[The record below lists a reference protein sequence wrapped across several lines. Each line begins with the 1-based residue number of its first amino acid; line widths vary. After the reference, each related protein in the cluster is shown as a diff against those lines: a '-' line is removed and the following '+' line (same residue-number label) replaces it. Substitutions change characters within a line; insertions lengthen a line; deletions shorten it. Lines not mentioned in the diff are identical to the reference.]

1 MKKVAIVGVGGS
13 FKEAPFDDLSYE
25 IWGLNH
31 YYDRYPR
38 WDLWFNMH
46 YDYEK
51 KGHITQANYP
61 YSRVL
66 KLRTLQK
73 GDEYQNKYFA
83 STVSYMS
90 AYAIIG
96 GYDEIF
102 YVGCDFESDDEL
114 RSRQKECLEQWIAF
128 AQGRGIKIRIAKS
141 SPLCLETGFYGRGK
155 KDVLEK

>member
-31 YYDRYPR
+31 YYNRYSR
-38 WDLWFNMH
+38 WDLWFNLH

-51 KGHITQANYP
+51 EKHITRLNYP
-61 YSRVL
+61 YSQVL

-73 GDEYQNKYFA
+73 GNELKNKYFA
-83 STVSYMS
+83 STVSYMT
-90 AYAIIG
+90 AYAIIK

-102 YVGCDFESDDEL
+102 YAGCDFETEDE
-114 RSRQKECLEQWIAF
+114 SRTKQRECLEQWISF
-128 AQGRGIKIRIAKS
+128 AQGRGLKIRIAQN
-141 SPLCLETGFYGRGK
+141 SPLCRETGLYGRS
-155 KDVLEK
+155 